1 MAEGSAE
8 RVDPRP
14 DADTRG
20 KLPAEP
26 ERVEE
31 VLDRPNLAG
40 LGGAKPPGPP
50 DPRRSAGHVL
60 HLQRTHGNS
69 YVQRLMARAPTASPR
84 IQRDGP
90 TAEEFEWEQKKN
102 KTYRVIDTAGDQF
115 EDNKTAWEIYARS
128 VGTAYSTAYRRHED
142 AVNASARVN
151 ALNLSVVMGVFSAI
165 AVGLGGG
172 MGEALTSLPKIGA
185 KTAGMLEDA
194 LQAGVGK
201 SFDIATAAL
210 APGAQKVNLAP
221 LEYQNSLENAVS
233 AAWRTVKQT
242 IVKAKTQ
249 LDTWELSEFNDID
262 PANAK
267 AVLDGW
273 LKSNPLMK
281 EPPAVEEAA
290 LADKIEK
297 GIWANWLPSLKVTE
311 KPGDGPFVIWE
322 STYFKAPGTPVVE
335 RLEALGVV
343 PKGHFGAWTSDDD
356 MEEALTAAEGIRSQ
370 IAADEAAA
378 QVSEDGGNVP

>member
-1 MAEGSAE
+1 ML
-8 RVDPRP
+8 R
-14 DADTRG
+14 
-20 KLPAEP
+20 
-26 ERVEE
+26 
-31 VLDRPNLAG
+31 
-40 LGGAKPPGPP
+40 
-50 DPRRSAGHVL
+50 
-60 HLQRTHGNS
+60 LQRTHGNS
-69 YVQRLMARAPTASPR
+69 YVQRLLARSPTASPQ
-84 IQRDGP
+84 IQRNGP

-142 AVNASARVN
+142 AVSASARMN
-151 ALNLSVVMGVFSAI
+151 ALNLSLVMGVFSTI
-165 AVGLGGG
+165 AVGMGGG
-172 MGEALTSLPKIGA
+172 IGEALTSFGKLGA

-210 APGAQKVNLAP
+210 SPSGQKVNLAP

-233 AAWRTVKQT
+233 NAWRQVKQT
-242 IVKAKTQ
+242 IVSAKTQ

-273 LKSNPLMK
+273 LKKNPLMK
-281 EPPAVEEAA
+281 DPGTVDEGA

-297 GIWANWLPSLKVTE
+297 GIWASWVPSLKVTE
-311 KPGDGPFVIWE
+311 KPGDGPFIIFE
-322 STYFKAPGTPVVE
+322 STYFMAPGTPVE
-335 RLEALGVV
+335 QRLETLGIV
-343 PKGHFGAWTSDDD
+343 PKGHFGWWTSDDD
-356 MEEALTAAEGIRSQ
+356 MEEVLTQAEAVRSQ
-370 IAADEAAA
+370 LAADEAAA
-378 QVSEDGGNVP
+378 QLSEDAGNVP